1 MGIIIFTGMVVLCAA
16 AIYFILQ
23 ARKQRKYEVA
33 TRTAKYLAALI
44 ALYMLGLLA
53 FSILAP
59 TKPAAGGE
67 IQFCGVD
74 PTCDLSAAPVQ
85 VLYLKT
91 IGDPP
96 SELVAAGMYYVV
108 TVRVISRR
116 GTAGIRPDLTGFVE
130 DSRGRRFP
138 QETLVERAYRAAQ
151 QRARTSIPPAPQG
164 TYRTTMIFDLPSD
177 VERPAIVLREGG
189 VFEQLLE
196 LLLIGDEAS
205 LFYPETRL
213 RLLTPEE
220 VSAR

>member
-1 MGIIIFTGMVVLCAA
+1 MGIIVFSGMVVICAG
-16 AIYFILQ
+16 AIYFIFN
-23 ARKQRKYEVA
+23 ARKQRKYDAA
-33 TRTAKYLAALI
+33 TRTAKYLGALI
-44 ALYMLGLLA
+44 TLYILGLLA
-53 FSILAP
+53 FSFLAP

-67 IQFCGVD
+67 VQFCGVD
-74 PTCDLSAAPVQ
+74 PTCDLSAAPIQ

-108 TVRVISRR
+108 TVRAISRK
-116 GTAGIRPDLTGFVE
+116 GTAQIRPEMTGFIE
-130 DSRGRRFP
+130 DSRGRRFS

-151 QRARTSIPPAPQG
+151 QRARTGAPPVPQG
-164 TYRTTMIFDLPSD
+164 TYRTTMIFDLPRD
-177 VERPAIVLREGG
+177 VERPAIVLHEGG

-196 LLLIGDEAS
+196 RFLIGDEAS
-205 LFYPETRL
+205 LFYPETKL